1 MKRDETGLIK
11 NGMRKSNSIDS
22 KVNEMS
28 NKVRS
33 KIFADKKCKNNP
45 GLKKRVITKRDG
57 RYLIYY
63 DFKKSIVSEGTKCL
77 S

>member
-1 MKRDETGLIK
+1 MKRDKTGLIK

-22 KVNEMS
+22 KVNEVS

-45 GLKKRVITKRDG
+45 DLKKRVITKRDG

-63 DFKKSIVSEGTKCL
+63 DF
-77 S
+77 